1 MPLFCQ
7 RKRSE
12 FSRLLCCGGGARHVA
27 RLYTGPFVLASE
39 QARHQ
44 LLCVFEDP
52 CIRIVDGLM
61 TISKNRDSFVLCV
74 CLSKTSNKNPLDVG
88 SSLSVDA

>member
-12 FSRLLCCGGGARHVA
+12 FSPLLCCGGGARHVA

-44 LLCVFEDP
+44 LLCVFEDL
-52 CIRIVDGLM
+52 CIRIVDALKIG
-61 TISKNRDSFVLCV
+61 IPLCWASAEGPV
-74 CLSKTSNKNPLDVG
+74 RMSIHNI
-88 SSLSVDA
+88 